1 MICEFS
7 QDFSGGPRPNHRC
20 GASGPGG
27 TRSPGSRIVPC
38 CALDTPTVG
47 PPGVVGYK
55 TAIFGNWRIQW
66 HCPAWWPHQV
76 PLRARPRLPQIE
88 VYSSEHPQELC
99 RPPGLSLASRAP
111 LKTQTSPPCQGRRT
125 HPRGVAEVHVEH
137 CPTARIVPRNA
148 PMYGTRLLTQRCR
161 ENRNALSKAQVSNIP
176 DNTFCKLESFPK
188 STFF

>member
-1 MICEFS
+1 M
-7 QDFSGGPRPNHRC
+7 Q
-20 GASGPGG
+20 PGH
-27 TRSPGSRIVPC
+27 
-38 CALDTPTVG
+38 
-47 PPGVVGYK
+47 
-55 TAIFGNWRIQW
+55 F
-66 HCPAWWPHQV
+66 PARWPHQV
-76 PLRARPRLPQIE
+76 PLRARPRLPQSE

-111 LKTQTSPPCQGRRT
+111 RKTQTSPSCQGRRM

-148 PMYGTRLLTQRCR
+148 PMYGTHLLTQRCR

-188 STFF
+188 STFRKKTFRKKKRILILIKNKPRPARMLTNVA